1 VSSSPVTEKD
11 PIDFRI
17 FALRRQGNTLREI
30 GQAVGLAPSTVRDRL
45 LQSGKFPGR
54 IRLRNHLSQEKVQL
68 IVSMYEKGSSLRRI
82 GAEIGYSYE
91 TVRTV
96 LRRSGRPIARRSIT
110 LTCSIK
116 GCKGPHYALG
126 YCQTH
131 WTRSRNRR
139 MDAGGNLI
147 PLRRFCILCGREF
160 LSPPGPP
167 SGAKMRP
174 LPGKAAESQGQAQ
187 MNGRIEAILSP
198 EHGCPA
204 NK

>member
-1 VSSSPVTEKD
+1 MSSSPVTEKD
-11 PIDFRI
+11 AIDFRI

-54 IRLRNHLSQEKVQL
+54 VRLRNHLSQEKVQL

-96 LRRSGRPIARRSIT
+96 LHKNGRPIARRSIT

-116 GCKGPHYALG
+116 GCKGPHHALG

-167 SGAKMRP
+167 SAQKCGRCGGKPPKAK
-174 LPGKAAESQGQAQ
+174 
-187 MNGRIEAILSP
+187 GRRR
-198 EHGCPA
+198 
-204 NK
+204 